1 MLVKAG
7 VADVAMAPAADM
19 FELGVKVQV
28 LKRGSIFAAH
38 ANKLYDLYRRTT
50 CSRRCRQKDRDWLEK
65 QILKMPVERAWAEV
79 RAYQLRKNNPEKV
92 AKAEADPKLKMAMV
106 FRRHLFLCSQWA
118 RDGNDERKA
127 DYQIWC
133 GPAMGAFNDW
143 VRGSFLESL
152 PNRGV
157 GQIGKNLLE
166 GAALI
171 QRAQQLR
178 GFGLP
183 VGPDAFEYR
192 PRLLA

>member
-1 MLVKAG
+1 
-7 VADVAMAPAADM
+7 
-19 FELGVKVQV
+19 
-28 LKRGSIFAAH
+28 
-38 ANKLYDLYRRTT
+38 
-50 CSRRCRQKDRDWLEK
+50 
-65 QILKMPVERAWAEV
+65 MPVDRAWAEV

-118 RDGNDERKA
+118 RDGNGERKA

-152 PNRGV
+152 ANRGV
-157 GQIGKNLLE
+157 AQIGKNLLE
-166 GAALI
+166 GAAVI

-178 GFGLP
+178 GFGVP
-183 VGPDAFEYR
+183 VKDR
-192 PRLLA
+192 RLRVSAAAPGLGRCTEASARFPPTAVTTRQP